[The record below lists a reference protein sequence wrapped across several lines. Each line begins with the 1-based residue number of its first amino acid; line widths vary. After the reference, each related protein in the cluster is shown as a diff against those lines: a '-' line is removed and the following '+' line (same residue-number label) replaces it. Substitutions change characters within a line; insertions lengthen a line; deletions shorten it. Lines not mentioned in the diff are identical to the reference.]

1 MDNRFLTQET
11 LDRFNRHLIEEERS
25 CATIEKYNRDIR
37 KLIAFLSGRSVTKE
51 IVIAYKQNLL
61 ENEYAERSVNSMIA
75 AINSLFEYLEWYEC
89 RVKSI
94 KLAPE
99 VYRSDEKELTQKEYE
114 RLVNTAMKQG
124 KEQLALILQTVCG
137 TGIRISEL
145 RFVTVEAVRHGE
157 AHVHCKGKSR
167 KIFIVEEL
175 KKLLLDYAK
184 KKHISSGSIFLSS
197 NGKPINRTVVWK
209 QMKSL
214 CKEAR
219 VNPTKVF
226 PHNLRHLFA
235 RVFYKLEKDIAK
247 LADILGHSSINTTRI
262 YIMSTGKEHK
272 RRMERMGLVRY
283 LRV

>member
-11 LDRFNRHLIEEERS
+11 LDGFNRHLIEEERS
-25 CATIEKYNRDIR
+25 SATIEKYNRDIR
-37 KLIAFLSGRSVTKE
+37 KLIVFLAGRAVTKE
-51 IVIAYKQNLL
+51 LVIAYKQNLL

-75 AINSLFEYLEWYEC
+75 AINSLFEFLEWYDC
-89 RVKSI
+89 RVRAI
-94 KLAPE
+94 KLTPE

-209 QMKSL
+209 RMKSL
-214 CKEAR
+214 CKEAH

>member
-137 TGIRISEL
+137 TGSRISEL

>member
-175 KKLLLDYAK
+175 KKL
-184 KKHISSGSIFLSS
+184 HPILSS
-197 NGKPINRTVVWK
+197 MHIISCSDAHYLENMRDAENFLELE
-209 QMKSL
+209 SL
-214 CKEAR
+214 TAEN
-219 VNPTKVF
+219 V
-226 PHNLRHLFA
+226 
-235 RVFYKLEKDIAK
+235 
-247 LADILGHSSINTTRI
+247 LAALD
-262 YIMSTGKEHK
+262 
-272 RRMERMGLVRY
+272 
-283 LRV
+283 